1 MKSPVPGKWLLTAA
15 LLVSLVIFAG
25 CSVAEVEGWSD
36 IGDQS
41 PREALAMAWSEEGNA
56 AFEPVDLARGTGRVA
71 QYGRR
76 MTIRVEVLDGRD
88 SATASANVTFL
99 YPPLDPQ
106 RYGAI
111 SCAVNSG
118 QVPEYFFP
126 SLAGMRVGGVRRVVL
141 PRTRVPPDTS
151 TRYFRDAI
159 SGAAALE
166 LPGDRAVDLRVT
178 LLAVRRP
185 WIRVLTTYSN
195 PAMRNRRI
203 VELWNW

>member
-1 MKSPVPGKWLLTAA
+1 MSRRKTAGTWLPAA
-15 LLVSLVIFAG
+15 LLALVISVAG

-36 IGDQS
+36 IGNQS

-56 AFEPVDLARGTGRVA
+56 AIEPAELARGTGRVA

-106 RYGAI
+106 RYGAVR
-111 SCAVNSG
+111 CMVNNG
-118 QVPEYFFP
+118 EVPEYFFP
-126 SLAGMRVGGVRRVVL
+126 CIAGMRVGGIRRVVL
-141 PRTRVPPDTS
+141 PRTRVPPDTT
-151 TRYFRDAI
+151 TRFFRDAMT
-159 SGAAALE
+159 GTTVLE
-166 LPGDRAVDLRVT
+166 LPQDRSVDLRVT

-185 WIRVLTTYSN
+185 WIRVLTTYSI
-195 PAMRNRRI
+195 PVMRDRKI